1 MVLNMRRTLSIIAAA
16 SVLFAG
22 AAGAQTIAQTIAV
35 GNGQSVATLGDKQVN
50 VFTYRPATCDPHR
63 LLVVF
68 HGLNRDA
75 GPYRDH
81 ARTLADRLCAIAVA
95 PEFDKARF
103 PTAMYQLGG
112 STVDLVAPLVAWAR
126 QAAAQPGM
134 PYILIG
140 HSAGAQFLSR
150 VAAYAAPPAQRIV
163 IANPSTWVLPD
174 ISTAKPYGFGS
185 VANGEQALRAYLAS
199 PIVALLGGADTGSH
213 NLTMTKEA
221 VAQGPNRL
229 TRGHNTFELA
239 KSVAQKH
246 GSPFGWTLV
255 EVPGVGH
262 DATKMF
268 SAPQTAAEIGK

>member
-1 MVLNMRRTLSIIAAA
+1 MATA
-16 SVLFAG
+16 LFAG
-22 AAGAQTIAQTIAV
+22 SASAQTFAP
-35 GNGQSVATLGDKQVN
+35 GNGQSVAILGDKQAN
-50 VFTYRPATCDPHR
+50 VFTYRTASCDPHR

-81 ARTLADRLCAIAVA
+81 AHALADRLCAIALA
-95 PEFDKARF
+95 PEFDKPRF

-112 STVDLVAPLVAWAR
+112 TTVELIAPLVEWAR
-126 QAAAQPGM
+126 KAAAQPDM

-150 VAAYAAPPAQRIV
+150 VAAYTTPPAQRIV

-174 ISTAKPYGFGS
+174 TSVAKPYGFGS
-185 VANGEQALRAYLAS
+185 VANGEQAMRAYLAL
-199 PIVALLGGADTGSH
+199 PIVALLGGADTGSN

-229 TRGHNTFELA
+229 TRGHNTFESA
-239 KSVAQKH
+239 KSVAHNH
-246 GSPFGWTLV
+246 GWPFGWTLV

-268 SAPQTAAEIGK
+268 SAPQTAAELGK